1 MPSWSIFRYVHIK
14 NLLVCIYI
22 IIKNSKTLI
31 FLGLKYLLSVVNL
44 NHETIINVI
53 YPKVFKGIKDV
64 VDDVVSEAASALIPV
79 VKQFVH
85 HIDLV
90 GIL

>member
-1 MPSWSIFRYVHIK
+1 MLYYLKDSKIF
-14 NLLVCIYI
+14 
-22 IIKNSKTLI
+22 LI

-90 GIL
+90 VYIFFVNYSEFF

>member
-1 MPSWSIFRYVHIK
+1 MLYYLKDSKIF
-14 NLLVCIYI
+14 
-22 IIKNSKTLI
+22 LI

>member
-1 MPSWSIFRYVHIK
+1 M
-14 NLLVCIYI
+14 
-22 IIKNSKTLI
+22 
-31 FLGLKYLLSVVNL
+31 LSVVNL

-64 VDDVVSEAASALIPV
+64 VDDVVSEAAFALIPV

-90 GIL
+90 GTKNFVKMISRKFFLKV

>member
-1 MPSWSIFRYVHIK
+1 M
-14 NLLVCIYI
+14 
-22 IIKNSKTLI
+22 
-31 FLGLKYLLSVVNL
+31 LSVVNL